1 MVLVKLK
8 RDTYG
13 VASDYLRKSLEY
25 IYNPERA
32 KYIGG
37 FGVSIHDVDTTQSQM
52 EYVKRYFH
60 RTVDN
65 PLVHLIISFP
75 KEVKT
80 LEKAIE
86 LAILIAFFFKSEYQV
101 IWCIHYKATE
111 RSLYHIHMIL
121 NPMSFKTGLLYNTSR
136 QNMAEFCEHI
146 KCHTHMNADFFFGGL
161 TSSDDL

>member
-25 IYNPERA
+25 IYNPEKV

-37 FGVSIHDVDTTQSQM
+37 FGVSMHDVDTTQSQM

-80 LEKAIE
+80 LEKAID
-86 LAILIAFFFKSEYQV
+86 LAILIAIYFKNNYQI
-101 IWCIHYKATE
+101 IWVIHYKATE
-111 RSLYHIHMIL
+111 RSFYHMHIIL
-121 NPMSFKTGLLYNTSR
+121 NPVSFKTGKLFNTSR
-136 QNMAEFCEHI
+136 PNMTDFCEHI
-146 KCHTHMNADFFFGGL
+146 KSHTHFNTLYFYADE